1 MLANFSE
8 RWEKFED
15 TQRGNQKFSIEEG
28 QTMWWPKENRT
39 KGQTMINKTLN
50 RKLKVWATRTPLK
63 SADLFIQ
70 QLRFDLCF
78 YDVMIEVYNSSDG
91 VVLLVFHFITIVPFV
106 IL

>member
-28 QTMWWPKENRT
+28 QTMWWPKEKRT
-39 KGQTMINKTLN
+39 KGQTMINKTLH

-63 SADLFIQ
+63 SEDFVYNNYYFTSVSMMFW
-70 QLRFDLCF
+70 LRF
-78 YDVMIEVYNSSDG
+78 
-91 VVLLVFHFITIVPFV
+91 TIVLTVWCF
-106 IL
+106 

>member
-28 QTMWWPKENRT
+28 QTMWWPKEKRT
-39 KGQTMINKTLN
+39 KGQTMINKTLH

-63 SADLFIQ
+63 SEDFVYNNYDFTSVSMMFW
-70 QLRFDLCF
+70 LRF
-78 YDVMIEVYNSSDG
+78 
-91 VVLLVFHFITIVPFV
+91 TIVLTVWCF
-106 IL
+106 

>member
-63 SADLFIQ
+63 SAGGSHAKWFVGPYSIYGFWLPSNVSSNFS
-70 QLRFDLCF
+70 LRSVKW
-78 YDVMIEVYNSSDG
+78 YVG
-91 VVLLVFHFITIVPFV
+91 TLL
-106 IL
+106 LK